1 MTIIIPTKSSAT
13 SGMLERWQ
21 SHIQQQQA
29 DRVQA
34 AQAGTKAAGST
45 AAQPAGG
52 TNATDVAES
61 AASAAGANAAGKTD
75 ASNTT
80 GLTSTTDSAESNG
93 ISRLGDR
100 TLVDLRAVNQSAK
113 QQGQAQ
119 AAADAGATG
128 DDIASQTIR
137 KLKEMLAK
145 VMAQLDAVRN
155 DDRLP
160 PEDKLQQVNALSAQA
175 MSIQAQILALM
186 SPTGNH
192 VNTTA

>member
-13 SGMLERWQ
+13 SGMLDIWQ

-29 DRVQA
+29 DKAQA
-34 AQAGTKAAGST
+34 AQAGTK
-45 AAQPAGG
+45 PAGAANS
-52 TNATDVAES
+52 TNTASQAS
-61 AASAAGANAAGKTD
+61 APQAAGATGSANATGTTNT
-75 ASNTT
+75 SNP
-80 GLTSTTDSAESNG
+80 NG
-93 ISRLGDR
+93 ISEAPASDGVNQLGDK
-100 TLVDLRAVNQSAK
+100 TLVDLRSVNQSAK
-113 QQGQAQ
+113 DQGKAQ
-119 AAADAGATG
+119 AAPDAGAG
-128 DDIASQTIR
+128 GNDIASQTIK

-155 DDRLP
+155 NDRLP
-160 PEDKLQQVNALSAQA
+160 PEEKLQQVNALSSQA